1 MKSMITM
8 ATAAALGSVWIT
20 AATAAQT
27 YPERPIRFII
37 PFAPSGTSDIVGRLL
52 AIKVGQDLG
61 QTVVIDNRGGA
72 GGTVGANLAAKAPP
86 DGHTIILG
94 HISLAVNQ
102 TLYPNLPYD
111 AERDLLPV
119 SRVGDTPNVVVVSAL
134 PVKTMKELL
143 ALAKKQPGKLDYG
156 SGGFGSAGHLPVA
169 LLEEAAG
176 VKFNHIP
183 YKGGG
188 PSVIATMTGEVQF
201 AVPALPT
208 AAPHVKQGRLRVL
221 AVTGAE
227 RSPAMPEAP
236 TVAEAGVPGYEFS
249 IWYGVFVPA
258 GTPKD
263 IIARLRR
270 VLVQTLQT
278 SEMQKLLSQQGIDVL
293 TSTPEELGAVL
304 RTDIVKWHRIMKTA
318 GIKPE

>member
-8 ATAAALGSVWIT
+8 ATAAALGSVWIA

-37 PFAPSGTSDIVGRLL
+37 PFAPGGTSDIVGRLL

-72 GGTVGANLAAKAPP
+72 GGTVGAGLAAKAPP

-94 HISLAVNQ
+94 HISLAINQ

-188 PSVIATMTGEVQF
+188 PSVIATITGEVQF

-236 TVAEAGVPGYEFS
+236 TVAETGVPGYEFS

-270 VLVQTLQT
+270 VLVQTLQA

-304 RTDIVKWHRIMKTA
+304 RTDIVKWHRIMKAA

>member
-8 ATAAALGSVWIT
+8 ATAAALGSVWIA

-37 PFAPSGTSDIVGRLL
+37 PFAPGGTSDIVGRLL

-72 GGTVGANLAAKAPP
+72 GGTVGAGLAAKAPP

-94 HISLAVNQ
+94 HISLAINQ

-188 PSVIATMTGEVQF
+188 PSVIATITGEVQF

-278 SEMQKLLSQQGIDVL
+278 SEIQKLLSQQGIDVL

-304 RTDIVKWHRIMKTA
+304 RTDIVKWHRIMKAA